1 PATRRVDER
10 VNPRSDAQPPRPT
23 TPCMNRGGDGVRRKR
38 ISSAGRPGRPSSST
52 VGVRMFQ
59 LESRLLGEHRVPGC
73 EAAPAKECRGSDNFS
88 TGDGRDSQLRP
99 TRPASSGSRAH
110 GSGRISSKLIQEAMQ
125 MCRQSQAGSSAAT
138 VCSTEHGYEAVPPS
152 MSPPPDQLER
162 PRAPT
167 PEQTN
172 HWLQGMEFGAEEEA
186 KAAPQVSAVC
196 STLQCPRPEAV
207 SPRDAQWTRPRSP
220 TPTKMLAWG
229 EEDTP
234 SAGSNL
240 RALYFSPSDDD
251 YPARGDHSD
260 GLINRLIEA
269 CQMDDVRRAFGI
281 YERLRRQRVPLYEG
295 VYKLI
300 IECCIRTH
308 QLGHGIQF
316 YETLKSSGQRV
327 SSRIVIVL
335 IEACAREQ
343 HSEKVH
349 ALWQDWCQ
357 PNEPI
362 RPCHRDVFMATL
374 AALVRTMCPDLALE
388 LLQDVRHRS
397 GDSTWVLNVEA
408 EVQDLLQL
416 VDTAASEAKHNGE
429 QLGDSLLA
437 SYSELQDL
445 LLQLLDEADS
455 HATTPRYG
463 RPKSVE
469 HVVEHSGGLRDDE
482 LLLME
487 DVDLD
492 LELAA
497 M

>member
-1 PATRRVDER
+1 
-10 VNPRSDAQPPRPT
+10 
-23 TPCMNRGGDGVRRKR
+23 
-38 ISSAGRPGRPSSST
+38 
-52 VGVRMFQ
+52 
-59 LESRLLGEHRVPGC
+59 
-73 EAAPAKECRGSDNFS
+73 
-88 TGDGRDSQLRP
+88 
-99 TRPASSGSRAH
+99 
-110 GSGRISSKLIQEAMQ
+110 
-125 MCRQSQAGSSAAT
+125 
-138 VCSTEHGYEAVPPS
+138 
-152 MSPPPDQLER
+152 
-162 PRAPT
+162 
-167 PEQTN
+167 
-172 HWLQGMEFGAEEEA
+172 
-186 KAAPQVSAVC
+186 
-196 STLQCPRPEAV
+196 
-207 SPRDAQWTRPRSP
+207 
-220 TPTKMLAWG
+220 
-229 EEDTP
+229 
-234 SAGSNL
+234 
-240 RALYFSPSDDD
+240 
-251 YPARGDHSD
+251 
-260 GLINRLIEA
+260 
-269 CQMDDVRRAFGI
+269 MDDVRRAFGI